1 MTDKRYLERLSYQFP
16 TSAAAATEIINLS
29 SILKLPKGT
38 EHFITDIH
46 GEYESFLHIMKNG
59 SGSIRKKIDE
69 EFADSLSE
77 NEKRALAT
85 LIYYPEEKIIKIEK
99 KCPNLNEWYKTTI
112 YRLVRINRRIAS
124 KYSNSKVKKLLP
136 SEYSYVIE
144 ELLNEKE
151 EVHDKEEY
159 YNSIISA
166 IINTKRA
173 KDFIIAFCK
182 LIQKLAVDKIH
193 ILGDIF
199 DRGPGAHIILD
210 TLLNYDN
217 IDFQWGNHDIC
228 WIGASSG
235 SPVCIASVIRISA
248 KYGNF
253 DTLENGYGINLLP
266 LAKFAMETY
275 QNDPC
280 SCFEISGSQ
289 DYAPYDEDMDR
300 KIHKAISIILFKLE
314 GQLLL
319 QHPEFQMNNRLLLDR
334 IDKNS
339 GTVQINDKKYPLED
353 CNFPTIDPQN
363 PYQLS
368 KQEEFIIRKL
378 QSSFLN
384 SEKLQ
389 KHINLLLTKGNM
401 YKICNGNLLYH
412 GCVPLE
418 ENGTF
423 KKVCIDNQYYSGKE
437 LFIQL
442 EKWVRKG
449 YYSSDEKER
458 VYGQN
463 IMWFLWACENSPLFG
478 KEKMTT
484 FERYFVKDATA
495 HKEPKNAY
503 YKYLENKTVIISIL
517 NEFGLDGSSPNTH
530 IINGHIPI
538 HFKNGETPV
547 KCNGKLLMIDG
558 GLSRPIQN
566 ETGIAGYTLISNSY
580 GLRLVAHEPF
590 RSTTEAIENETDI
603 FSVTEVVQTISKRL
617 TIGDTDEGKKLQE
630 TIDDLYLLLN
640 AYYCGI
646 VKEMV

>member
-29 SILKLPKGT
+29 SILNLPKGT

-46 GEYESFLHIMKNG
+46 GEYESFLHIIKNG
-59 SGSIRKKIDE
+59 SGAIRKKIEE

-85 LIYYPEEKIIKIEK
+85 LIYYPEEKLIKIARS
-99 KCPNLNEWYKTTI
+99 CPNSDEWYKTTI

-124 KYSNSKVKKLLP
+124 KYTNSRVKKILP
-136 SEYSYVIE
+136 SDYSYVIE

-151 EVHDKEEY
+151 EVHDKEAY

-166 IINTKRA
+166 IINTKHA
-173 KDFIIAFCK
+173 KKFIIAFCK

-193 ILGDIF
+193 ILGDIY

-235 SPVCIASVIRISA
+235 SPVCIASVIRISV

-266 LAKFAMETY
+266 LAKFAIETY
-275 QNDPC
+275 RDDPC

-289 DYAPYDEDMDR
+289 SYEPYDENMDR

-319 QHPEFQMNNRLLLDR
+319 QHPEFQMNNRLLLDK
-334 IDKNS
+334 IDYYNS
-339 GTVQINDKKYPLED
+339 TVEIDGKKYPLRD
-353 CNFPTIDPQN
+353 CNFPTIDPKN
-363 PYQLS
+363 PYELS
-368 KQEEFIIRKL
+368 AQESFVIRKL
-378 QSSFLN
+378 QASFLN
-384 SEKLQ
+384 SEKLH
-389 KHINLLLTKGNM
+389 KHISLILSKGGM

-423 KKVCIDNQYYSGKE
+423 KKVFVGDKYYSGKQ

-449 YYSSDEKER
+449 YYGADKNER
-458 VYGQN
+458 EYGQK

-484 FERYFVKDATA
+484 FERYFVKDKSA

-503 YKYLENKTVIISIL
+503 YKYLDNKKVIASIL
-517 NEFGLDGSSPNTH
+517 NEFGLDGNSSNTH

-538 HFKNGETPV
+538 HFKNGETPI

-566 ETGIAGYTLISNSY
+566 ETGIAGYTLISNSH

-590 RSTTEAIENETDI
+590 RSTAEAIDNETDI
-603 FSVTEVVQTISKRL
+603 LSVTEVVQTISKRL
-617 TIGDTDEGKKLQE
+617 TIRDTDEGKKLQE
-630 TIDDLYLLLN
+630 TIDELYCLLN
-640 AYYCGI
+640 AYYSGI
-646 VKEMV
+646 LKEIY